1 VTGDSA
7 DTRYGPVQVKI
18 TVTNGK
24 ITAAEA
30 DDYPQT
36 EPRDQQINSWA
47 IPQLQQETIR
57 ANSSKI
63 DLLSGATYTSEGYAQ
78 SLQSALDKL

>member
-1 VTGDSA
+1 
-7 DTRYGPVQVKI
+7 VQVRI

-30 DDYPQT
+30 ISYPQT
-36 EPRDQQINSWA
+36 DPRDQEINSWA

-57 ANSSKI
+57 ANSASI
-63 DLLSGATYTSEGYAQ
+63 DMLSGATYTSEGYVQ
-78 SLQSALDKL
+78 SLQSALDKV